1 MRFFY
6 CLLVLFFFQSCSFDN
21 KSGIWKNSDLQK
33 KNENVNFKDFKT
45 ITQANEK
52 FFNKIVL
59 AKEKLNFNSNT
70 IEINKEWNDSYL
82 NKNNIYTN
90 FSYSNNN
97 SLYFQSKTL
106 SRKEINNILFKDDL
120 VIISNTKGE
129 IIVYSVS
136 RKKILHEYNFYKK
149 KYKKKTKKLNLIL
162 RNNILYVSD
171 NIGYLYS
178 YDYIQNKIIWA
189 KKFDI
194 PFRSNL
200 KIDKQKLFLSDE
212 NSNLYVINSKNGNIL
227 RKIPTEETLIK
238 NSFINNLSLSDESLY
253 FLNTFGSIYSINKEN
268 LKINWFLNINPS
280 LDINLDNLFFSKEVK
295 ILNNNLIIL
304 NNNYLHVLNSQNGST
319 KYKVPIQSAISPLVI
334 DDYIFIINNKNLL
347 VLIDNMTGKIIYS
360 LSIEESIA
368 KFLKQNKKKSIQV
381 KLFRIINNEIFV
393 FLKNSY
399 VLRFTINGK
408 LQDIYKLP
416 KKINSNPIF
425 INNFIYYLN
434 NKNKLVIL
442 D

>member
-1 MRFFY
+1 MKLFLAFVSLII
-6 CLLVLFFFQSCSFDN
+6 LLNCSFDN

-70 IEINKEWNDSYL
+70 IEINKEWNDSYF

>member
-70 IEINKEWNDSYL
+70 IEINKEWNDSYF

-368 KFLKQNKKKSIQV
+368 KFLNQNKKKNIQV

-399 VLRFTINGK
+399 VVRFTINGK

>member
-59 AKEKLNFNSNT
+59 AKEKLKFNSNT
-70 IEINKEWNDSYL
+70 IEINKEWNDSYF

>member
-33 KNENVNFKDFKT
+33 KNEDINFKDFKT
-45 ITQANEK
+45 ITQASEK
-52 FFNKIVL
+52 FFNEIVL

-70 IEINKEWNDSYL
+70 IKINREWNDSYL
-82 NKNNIYTN
+82 NENNIYTN

-97 SLYFQSKTL
+97 NLYFQSKTL

-120 VIISNTKGE
+120 VIISNIRGE

-149 KYKKKTKKLNLIL
+149 KYKKKRKKLNLIL

-189 KKFDI
+189 KKFDV

-347 VLIDNMTGKIIYS
+347 VLIDNKTGKIIYS

-368 KFLKQNKKKSIQV
+368 KFLNQNKKKNIQV

-399 VLRFTINGK
+399 VVRFTINGK